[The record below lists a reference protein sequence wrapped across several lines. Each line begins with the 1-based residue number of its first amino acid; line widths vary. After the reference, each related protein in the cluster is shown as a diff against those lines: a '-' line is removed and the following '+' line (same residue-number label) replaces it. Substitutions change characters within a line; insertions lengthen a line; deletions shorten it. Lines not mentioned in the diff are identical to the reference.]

1 MKRFSLV
8 LIIAAVAPG
17 AAPLH
22 AGQPEASRAVP
33 EKLIGGLAGL
43 ESVTVGP
50 QGVPFAGLADPGGR
64 IVRVVA
70 PNRTHG
76 LTETGGEPVGL
87 AFLPD
92 GDLCVADRRRGAI
105 YRVTPWGRSTAIA
118 DWLGSPEGLA
128 TDADGTVWFTDSAR
142 ATLYRLKTPGQV
154 QAVARDLPGARGV
167 AVCAQSGRV
176 WVSAANKRIWVVE
189 PGADKAREFA
199 VLSGSGE
206 PAGLA
211 LDARGRLYVARDG
224 GGAVSVLDDNGREVA
239 SYRLPGSRPVSLAFG
254 GPGWSTLYIAE
265 AAAGELFRIR
275 LEERSQPL
283 PWEPRQ
289 ALRITWPREGDILNR
304 HDGEVTPRGLLVEVE
319 GVAFPSRTVRLNG
332 APARLAGGR
341 FHGRVLLDKKRNE
354 IVAED
359 GSGARDAVRVFWDR
373 DSAPRYR
380 VSTDDNIRFLRD
392 IALNADR
399 YRSIFDNPYLAFWRR
414 MHQKFGAKIHH
425 NIYYEMP
432 GFNLSMM
439 PEKFKGEWR
448 QNASWMRLTFHA
460 RANDPD
466 RPYIHASPEQILED
480 YRLVTSQIERFA
492 GREVLSRFTTI
503 HWGEATAAAVAAL
516 RREGVLGLAGYFYL
530 PREIPAVHHHLSLD
544 ETLNLS
550 RRDYWKDTKLDVLLI
565 RHDIVINNVR
575 LEEIPAFLEKVA
587 ADPRQA
593 EVMEL
598 MIHEPYFYP
607 DYRAYLPDFGERVER
622 AIEFVH
628 RRGYRP
634 VFFDDEE
641 FLGGRP

>member
-1 MKRFSLV
+1 MKPFSLF
-8 LIIAAVAPG
+8 LIIAAIVFE
-17 AAPLH
+17 AARLH
-22 AGQPEASRAVP
+22 AGQLPESQAVP
-33 EKLIGGLAGL
+33 ERFISGLAGL
-43 ESVTVGP
+43 EAVAIGP
-50 QGVPFAGLADPGGR
+50 QGVPFAGLADTGGR

-76 LTETGGEPVGL
+76 LSETGGEPASL
-87 AFLPD
+87 AFLAD
-92 GDLCVADRRRGAI
+92 GDLCVADRRRGVI
-105 YRVTPWGRSTAIA
+105 YRLTPWGRSTAIA
-118 DWLGSPEGLA
+118 DWLGSPAGLA
-128 TDADGTVWFTDSAR
+128 ADARGNLWFTDSAR
-142 ATLYRLKTPGQV
+142 ATLYRLNPPGQV
-154 QAVARDLPGARGV
+154 QAMARDLPGARGI

-176 WVSAANKRIWVVE
+176 YVSAANKRIWVLE

-211 LDARGRLYVARDG
+211 LDARRRLYVARDG

-254 GPGWSTLYIAE
+254 GPGWNTLYVAE
-265 AAAGELFRIR
+265 AGAGELFRIR

-304 HDGEVTPRGLLVEVE
+304 HDGEVTPRGLIIEVD
-319 GVAFPSRTVRLNG
+319 GVVSGSRSVRLNG
-332 APARLAGGR
+332 APARLTGER
-341 FHGRVLLDKKRNE
+341 FRGRVMLDKKRNE

-359 GSGARDAVRVFWDR
+359 GSGARDAVQVFWDR
-373 DSAPRYR
+373 ESVPRYR

-439 PEKFKGEWR
+439 PAKFKSEWR

-492 GREVLSRFTTI
+492 GPEVLSRFTTI

-530 PREIPAVHHHLSLD
+530 TRDIPAVHYHVSLE

-575 LEEIPAFLEKVA
+575 LEEIPAYLEKVA

-607 DYRAYLPDFGERVER
+607 DYRAYLPDFAERVER